1 MNKEFY
7 TNIGYS
13 VVWCVKYIFLPIGVA
28 VSAKVI
34 AAKLLRPQPN
44 RQRKKRFNKNR
55 SKK

>member
-13 VVWCVKYIFLPIGVA
+13 VVWCVKYIFIPIGVA
-28 VSAKVI
+28 VTARII